1 MDKLV
6 SVPYEFTCASIYDI
20 TEINSTFATG
30 KLKIMYLG
38 DNRNGTHFS
47 KKAVENALPTLR
59 NVPIVCHWDEE
70 EGEIGGHDIALV
82 SNSDGELKIKNLT
95 EPCGVVPEK
104 ARFYFQTECDEN
116 GDEHEY
122 LIADGVILWKRQD
135 VYRHIVV
142 DLEGKVKHSMEVH
155 VRNGEMVDNLFDIT
169 DFEFTALCLLEKY
182 EPCFEGSELEL
193 YTMETFKRKMEQMLA
208 EMKEC
213 FGAINTP
220 DGDADI
226 EHPQKFTKEGG
237 NKVLE
242 DKKDLLAKYGIDE
255 STLDFSIDDFSVDE
269 LKEKFD
275 AMKDDEAANGDND
288 MQDEGVNEENTG
300 FALTSNIIDEINRAL
315 EGVKIQREWGECHR
329 YWYVD
334 CDLDACEIYCWDT
347 EDWLLYGFTY
357 TVNGDSVVIDFD
369 SKKRKKY
376 VIEDFDGGEQESPFA
391 AAFSMMEQKILDNA
405 GLEAKYQNAS
415 DTISAMEAELNEL
428 RQFKTETETERE
440 RKLKDGVFA
449 LFADLIGN
457 ESFEDLRS
465 HRDEYSA
472 DVIEEKCYAIRGRN
486 ADVKF
491 SLDNKTPKIPVGKT
505 DTNTEPYGGLFA
517 KYGVETID

>member
-1 MDKLV
+1 M

-47 KKAVENALPTLR
+47 KKAVENALPTLK
-59 NVPIVCHWDEE
+59 NVPIVCHWDDE
-70 EGEIGGHDIALV
+70 EGEIGGHDITLV
-82 SNSDGELKIKNLT
+82 SNSNGELRIKNLT
-95 EPCGVVPEK
+95 EPCGVVPEH
-104 ARFYFQTECDEN
+104 ARFYFQTELDES

-135 VYRHIVV
+135 VYRHIVT

-155 VRNGEMVDNLFDIT
+155 VRNGDTVDDLFDIT

-182 EPCFEGSELEL
+182 DPCFEGSELEL
-193 YTMETFKRKMEQMLA
+193 YTAQNFKQKMEQMLE

-213 FGAINTP
+213 FSAINTP
-220 DGDADI
+220 DGVEDI
-226 EHPQKFTKEGG
+226 QHPQDSSEKGG

-255 STLDFSIDDFSVDE
+255 STLDFSIEDFTVEE
-269 LKEKFD
+269 LTEKFE
-275 AMKDDEAANGDND
+275 AMKADAANEGGA
-288 MQDEGVNEENTG
+288 DEPSMEADGENTG
-300 FALTSNIIDEINRAL
+300 FALTSNIVEEINREL
-315 EGVKIQREWGECHR
+315 GEITIQREWGECHR

-334 CDLDACEIYCWDT
+334 CDMEACEIYCWDT

-357 TVNGDSVVIDFD
+357 TVDGDSINIDFD

-376 VIEDFDGGEQESPFA
+376 VIEDFDGGEQGSPFA
-391 AAFSMMEQKILDNA
+391 AAFSMLEQKILDNA

-415 DTISAMEAELNEL
+415 DTISMMDAELNEL
-428 RQFKTETETERE
+428 RQFKTDTEAERE
-440 RKLKDGVFA
+440 RKLKEGVFA
-449 LFADLIGN
+449 LFADLVGN

-465 HRDEYSA
+465 HSDEYTA
-472 DVIEEKCYAIRGRN
+472 DVIEEKCYALRGRN
-486 ADVKF
+486 AGVKF
-491 SLDNKTPKIPVGKT
+491 SLENKAPKIPVET
-505 DTNTEPYGGLFA
+505 TNINTEPYGGLFT
-517 KYGVETID
+517 KYGVENYD

>member
-1 MDKLV
+1 MDRLM
-6 SVPYEFTCASIYDI
+6 SVPYEFACASIYDI

-47 KKAVENALPTLR
+47 KRAVENALPTLK
-59 NVPIVCHWDEE
+59 NVPIVCHWDDE
-70 EGEIGGHDIALV
+70 EGEIGGHDITLV
-82 SNSDGELKIKNLT
+82 SNSDGELRIKNLT
-95 EPCGVVPEK
+95 EPCGVVPER

-135 VYRHIVV
+135 VYRHIVT

-155 VRNGEMVDNLFDIT
+155 VRNGETVDNLFDIT

-193 YTMETFKRKMEQMLA
+193 YTAQNFKQKMEQMML

-213 FGAINTP
+213 FSAINAR
-220 DGDADI
+220 DGADDI
-226 EHPQKFTKEGG
+226 EHPHDSTQKGG
-237 NKVLE
+237 EKVLE

-255 STLDFSIDDFSVDE
+255 GALDFNIDDFTVEELTEKFEAMQNASVDE
-269 LKEKFD
+269 NTEGGEPD
-275 AMKDDEAANGDND
+275 TNEGD
-288 MQDEGVNEENTG
+288 TAG

-315 EGVKIQREWGECHR
+315 DEIKIQREWGECHR

-334 CDLDACEIYCWDT
+334 CDLEAREVYCWDT

-357 TVNGDSVVIDFD
+357 AVNGDSVVIDFE

-376 VIEDFDGGEQESPFA
+376 VINDFDGGEQDSPFA
-391 AAFSMMEQKILDNA
+391 TAFAMLEQKILDNA

-415 DTISAMEAELNEL
+415 EQMKTMDAELETL
-428 RQFKTETETERE
+428 RKYKADAEAAQERA
-440 RKLKDGVFA
+440 LKEGVFA
-449 LFADLIGN
+449 KFADLVGN
-457 ESFEDLRS
+457 ESFEELRA
-465 HRDEYSA
+465 RCDEYTA
-472 DVIEEKCYAIRGRN
+472 DVIEEKCFAIRGRN
-486 ADVKF
+486 AEVKF
-491 SLDNKTPKIPVGKT
+491 SFDNKAPKIPVGKT
-505 DTNTEPYGGLFA
+505 DSDTEPYGGLFV
-517 KYGVETID
+517 KYGVENID

>member
-1 MDKLV
+1 MN
-6 SVPYEFTCASIYDI
+6 VPYEFTCASIYDI

-47 KKAVENALPTLR
+47 KKAVENALPTLK

-70 EGEIGGHDIALV
+70 DGEIGGHDIALV

-104 ARFYFQTECDEN
+104 ARFYFQTESDES
-116 GDEHEY
+116 GEEHEY

-135 VYRHIVV
+135 VYRHIVT

-155 VRNGEMVDNLFDIT
+155 VRQGEMVDNLFDIT

-182 EPCFEGSELEL
+182 EPCFEGSQLEL
-193 YTMETFKRKMEQMLA
+193 YTMESFKRKMEQMLM

-226 EHPQKFTKEGG
+226 VHPQKFTKEGG

-242 DKKDLLAKYGIDE
+242 DKKDLLARYGVDE
-255 STLDFSIDDFSVDE
+255 SSLDFSIDDFTVEE
-269 LKEKFD
+269 LTEKFE
-275 AMKDDEAANGDND
+275 AMKENDTDNGDNGA
-288 MQDEGVNEENTG
+288 QDEGGNSENAG

-315 EGVKIQREWGECHR
+315 DGITIQREWGECHR

-415 DTISAMEAELNEL
+415 DKISVMEAELNEL
-428 RQFKTETETERE
+428 RQFKTETETKRERE
-440 RKLKDGVFA
+440 LKDGVFA
-449 LFADLIGN
+449 LFTDLVGN
-457 ESFEDLRS
+457 ESFEALRD

-491 SLDNKTPKIPVGKT
+491 SLENKTPKIPVGKT